1 MSDERHDDRR
11 IIELLLD
18 IDRRQILLE
27 HNVGFLTQQ
36 VNNANLRLIKIES
49 IISAAT
55 GGTIYQ
61 IKGGRKMAITGT
73 PVGGKSSFQVTW
85 NGAMAPG
92 TPETWSVDDPN
103 VTLSPETDP
112 TIVDAADSATDTAT
126 LYNITVTANN
136 SAGQPVTAT
145 AQVPLIPPP
154 PTPATGG
161 TINQIS

>member
-1 MSDERHDDRR
+1 MSEDKIIIHDLQAIYNLLVDVYNIVRR
-11 IIELLLD
+11 
-18 IDRRQILLE
+18 
-27 HNVGFLTQQ
+27 
-36 VNNANLRLIKIES
+36 
-49 IISAAT
+49 AT
-55 GGTIYQ
+55 GGTIFQ
-61 IKGGRKMAITGT
+61 IRGGQRMAITGT

-126 LYNITVTANN
+126 IYNLTVVANN

-145 AQVPLIPPP
+145 AAVPLIAPP

-161 TINQIS
+161 TINQLS

>member
-1 MSDERHDDRR
+1 MTDERR

-18 IDRRQILLE
+18 IICRERTIE
-27 HNVGFLTQQ
+27 ANVGFLTAQI
-36 VNNANLRLIKIES
+36 NNANIRLAKIES
-49 IISAAT
+49 ILEQESPAT
-55 GGTIYQ
+55 GGTIFQ

-126 LYNITVTANN
+126 VYNITVTANN

-161 TINQIS
+161 TINQLT